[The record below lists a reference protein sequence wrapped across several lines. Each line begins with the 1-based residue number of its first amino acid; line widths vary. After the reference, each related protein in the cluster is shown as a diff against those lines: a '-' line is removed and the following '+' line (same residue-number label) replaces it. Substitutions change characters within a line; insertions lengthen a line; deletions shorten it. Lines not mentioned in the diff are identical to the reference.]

1 MNYVNNT
8 TFWLNDTLYPTH
20 YEPIDSILP
29 AIDEPVIYF
38 AINCHGNI
46 RFSNENDPEYINIP
60 SELSVF
66 NKITYAPV
74 GLSNIYSSMNA
85 NYIITTLKKTIKK
98 IYDNGH
104 GYSINLV
111 NYLKS
116 LKLIDPPKKSLLNES
131 DIKTRVSLHSLQ
143 KNIDHMYQ
151 SVLYNA
157 ENHPNIINKTY
168 GIKTKSILDRL
179 DNYLSNF
186 NIYVVFE
193 KSDNTIYNKLEI
205 GTTIIGNNHYNTYK
219 QNIDIDID
227 IDIENNIKINH
238 KKQQQITTIT
248 TEELLN
254 YAVYCG
260 YKSVVI
266 LDFTCDVCI
275 DTTTNKKIA
284 RNKVISLR
292 NSISST
298 SKIIGRGIKTN
309 MTQQIKFKKSKK
321 SKKSKKTQ

>member
-1 MNYVNNT
+1 
-8 TFWLNDTLYPTH
+8 
-20 YEPIDSILP
+20 
-29 AIDEPVIYF
+29 
-38 AINCHGNI
+38 
-46 RFSNENDPEYINIP
+46 
-60 SELSVF
+60 
-66 NKITYAPV
+66 
-74 GLSNIYSSMNA
+74 MNA
-85 NYIITTLKKTIKK
+85 NFIITTLKKTIKK